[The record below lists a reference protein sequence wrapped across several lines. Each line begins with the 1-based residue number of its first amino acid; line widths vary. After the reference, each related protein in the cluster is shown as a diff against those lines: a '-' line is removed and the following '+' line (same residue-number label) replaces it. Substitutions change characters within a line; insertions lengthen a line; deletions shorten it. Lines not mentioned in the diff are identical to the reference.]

1 MWVFAGV
8 MAVALTLG
16 FSTEGKAAGT
26 AVETINIS
34 YVKLPLNVP
43 SIVEKKLEL
52 FEKEFGKDRITVT
65 FPEIIEG
72 PKMTEAL
79 AAGSL
84 DFCNALGGTSAIL
97 AAANGVDLKIIGI
110 YSRAPKAFTVVAA
123 DQKIQ
128 TVADLKGKKVGGPK
142 GTILHQLL
150 LAALV
155 RQGLQGEDVAFVN
168 LGIAQA
174 VSAMLSGSVDAALT
188 AGPAVPKALEN
199 GAHIITTGEGL
210 LSATIVIAVSNKFLA
225 QHPDLVDRYL
235 KVHNESL
242 RYMKEHPDDVYQLAA
257 EETGISIE
265 DVRKMYPWYD
275 FNPVITAADVA
286 DLEKTQDFLVQNG
299 LLARRIDLKTSWWR
313 RRRYDCAC
321 PAGIRMI
328 FPDSGFHCET
338 VFRMGTLHSMLF

>member
-1 MWVFAGV
+1 MVAGV
-8 MAVALTLG
+8 TAVAWSLG
-16 FSTEGKAAGT
+16 FQPVGKADGT

-52 FEKEFGKDRITVT
+52 FEKEFGKDRIKVV

-110 YSRAPKAFTVVAA
+110 YSRAPKAFTIVAA
-123 DQKIQ
+123 DPRLQ
-128 TVADLKGKKVGGPK
+128 TVADLKDRKGGGPK

-150 LAALV
+150 LAALA
-155 RQGLQGEDVAFVN
+155 RQGLKGEEVSFVN

-174 VSAMLSGSVDAALT
+174 VSAMLSGSVDAALV

-210 LSATIVIAVSNKFLA
+210 LSATIVVAVSNKFLTW
-225 QHPDLVDRYL
+225 HPDLVERYL

-242 RYMKEHPDDVYQLAA
+242 RYMKEHPDEVYQLAA
-257 EETGISIE
+257 EETGISLE

-275 FNPVITAADVA
+275 FNPVITAADLA
-286 DLEKTQDFLVQNG
+286 DLKKTQDFLVRNG
-299 LLARRIDLKTSWWR
+299 LLTQSIDVRT
-313 RRRYDCAC
+313 
-321 PAGIRMI
+321 IVT
-328 FPDSGFHCET
+328 T
-338 VFRMGTLHSMLF
+338 VPK

>member
-1 MWVFAGV
+1 MKKLMVCALASVFAV
-8 MAVALTLG
+8 LLTPG
-16 FSTEGKAAGT
+16 YPTAGKAAGT
-26 AVETINIS
+26 PVDAVSIS

-52 FEKEFGKDRITVT
+52 FEKEFGKDSIKVV
-65 FPEIIEG
+65 FPEILEG

-110 YSRAPKAFTVVAA
+110 YSRAPKAFTIMAA
-123 DQKIQ
+123 NRQIN
-128 TVADLKGKKVGGPK
+128 TVADLKGKKIGGPK

-155 RQGLQGEDVAFVN
+155 REGLTVQDVAFVN
-168 LGIAQA
+168 LGIPQA
-174 VSAMLSGSVDAALT
+174 VSAMLSGSVEAALV

-199 GAHIITTGEGL
+199 GARIITTGEGL
-210 LSATIVIAVSNKFLA
+210 LSATIVIAASNQFIA
-225 QHPDLVDRYL
+225 QRPDLVERYL

-242 RYMKEHPDDVYQLAA
+242 RYMQEHPEDVYRLAA
-257 EETGISIE
+257 EETGISLE

-275 FNPVITAADVA
+275 FNPVITAADME
-286 DLEKTQDFLVQNG
+286 DLERTQNFLVQNG
-299 LLARRIDLKTSWWR
+299 LLTQSIDVRRIVAEMAK
-313 RRRYDCAC
+313 
-321 PAGIRMI
+321 
-328 FPDSGFHCET
+328 
-338 VFRMGTLHSMLF
+338 